1 LRSMGHEVQAMPRP
15 WGNMQ
20 LIHFDRQSQTATT
33 ANDPRGLSDT
43 RY

>member
-1 LRSMGHEVQAMPRP
+1 MGHEVQAMPRP

-20 LIHFDRQSQTATT
+20 LIHFDRQSQKATT